1 MKGPLAGLM
10 QQAQRM
16 QESMQRAQE
25 ELASLE
31 VTGQA
36 GGGLVSVV
44 MSGRHEV
51 RRVTI
56 DRKLF
61 AEDAEMAEDLVA
73 AAFNDAVNRIASETQ
88 ERMCGMTAGLNLPPG
103 FMMPFCYW
111 AWVLGLGAWGLGLG
125 RENR

>member
-25 ELASLE
+25 EIGRLE
-31 VTGQA
+31 VTGKS

-51 RRVTI
+51 RRVSI
-56 DRKLF
+56 DRQLF
-61 AEDAEMAEDLVA
+61 ADDPEMAEDLVA

-88 ERMCGMTAGLNLPPG
+88 ERMSGMTAGLNLPPG
-103 FMMPFCYW
+103 FKMPF
-111 AWVLGLGAWGLGLG
+111 
-125 RENR
+125 

>member
-16 QESMQRAQE
+16 QEDMKRAQE
-25 ELASLE
+25 EIAQVE
-31 VTGQA
+31 VSGQA

-61 AEDAEMAEDLVA
+61 ADDPEMAEDLVA
-73 AAFNDAVNRIASETQ
+73 AAVNDAVNKVAALSQ
-88 ERMCGMTAGLNLPPG
+88 EKLGGLTSGLNLPPG
-103 FMMPFCYW
+103 FKLPF
-111 AWVLGLGAWGLGLG
+111 
-125 RENR
+125 

>member
-16 QESMQRAQE
+16 QENMQRAQQ
-25 ELASLE
+25 ELAQLE

-44 MSGRHEV
+44 MSGGHEV
-51 RRVTI
+51 RRVSI

-61 AEDAEMAEDLVA
+61 ADDPEMAEDLVA
-73 AAFNDAVNRIASETQ
+73 AAINDAVNKVAALSQ
-88 ERMCGMTAGLNLPPG
+88 ERMGGLAAGLNLPAG
-103 FMMPFCYW
+103 FKMPF
-111 AWVLGLGAWGLGLG
+111 
-125 RENR
+125 

>member
-16 QESMQRAQE
+16 QQDMQRAQE
-25 ELASLE
+25 ELAQLE

-51 RRVTI
+51 RRVSI
-56 DRKLF
+56 DRQTF
-61 AEDAEMAEDLVA
+61 A
-73 AAFNDAVNRIASETQ
+73 
-88 ERMCGMTAGLNLPPG
+88 
-103 FMMPFCYW
+103 
-111 AWVLGLGAWGLGLG
+111 
-125 RENR
+125 

>member
-16 QESMQRAQE
+16 QEDMKRAQE
-25 ELASLE
+25 EIAQLE

-36 GGGLVSVV
+36 GGGLVSVL

-51 RRVTI
+51 RRVQI

-61 AEDAEMAEDLVA
+61 ADDPEMAEDLVA
-73 AAFNDAVNRIASETQ
+73 AAVNDAVNKVAAISQ
-88 ERMCGMTAGLNLPPG
+88 EKLGGVTAGMNLPAG
-103 FMMPFCYW
+103 LKLPF
-111 AWVLGLGAWGLGLG
+111 
-125 RENR
+125 